1 MVSPSPKGHC
11 PCQRMSSAPSSHSP
25 WDPLKDIAQF
35 EQDGVLHTLQ
45 RETMTLQTRFMGGP
59 GPRCQVSTPRAQP
72 GRGGGGCV
80 TVPRHTQARSHTS
93 LSP

>member
-1 MVSPSPKGHC
+1 
-11 PCQRMSSAPSSHSP
+11 MSSAPSSHSP

-45 RETMTLQTRFMGGP
+45 RETMTLQTRFMGSP

-72 GRGGGGCV
+72 GQGAGV
-80 TVPRHTQARSHTS
+80 TVPAHTQARSHTS